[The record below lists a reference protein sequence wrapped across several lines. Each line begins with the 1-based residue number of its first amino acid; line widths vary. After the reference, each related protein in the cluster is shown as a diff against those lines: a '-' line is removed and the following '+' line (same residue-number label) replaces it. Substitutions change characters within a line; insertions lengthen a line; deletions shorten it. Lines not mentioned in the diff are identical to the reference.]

1 MPRIYC
7 HIQRNPTENG
17 QTERDAGP
25 RVCPSNSY
33 IAIASCLT
41 IDNDADDSENDVPSR
56 ETYAEPGQVEGS
68 I

>member
-25 RVCPSNSY
+25 RVYHSNSY

-41 IDNDADDSENDVPSR
+41 IDNDVSMVRMTVKMMFPAVRHMLSQAR
-56 ETYAEPGQVEGS
+56 
-68 I
+68 